1 VHGVKMIKY
10 ITLFFGYC
18 FSLKLTSSTVW
29 FRDLTAKFK
38 TKLKGQK
45 ENEQNSTLKTN
56 NEDKKLQRLQKVL
69 QLLDEEDP
77 SENEV
82 RMLQKNLNG
91 ISDKKDSSYFK
102 EIFCLLLVVIATMWI
117 TIKPYSSDDIYIWY
131 YLTFIFLFI
140 VWNNFTTCTQVPMYI
155 LVFILREKLCRLFP
169 FRLTS
174 RLVGRISDIKLPVK
188 LRKFVF
194 GLYVKSYH
202 VNMQEACIQDL
213 NKYESMAQFFRRQIK
228 TEYRPICQFADL
240 TSPCDGTVVY
250 HGSIQDGY
258 VRQVKGMC
266 FSLKELLGSNQQGLS
281 DVEYSQQLLTNSVE
295 NELRVCVIYLAPGDY
310 HRFHS
315 PADCQLKSRTHVAG
329 ELISVRPNLLAW
341 LPQLFVVNERVALT
355 GNYRN
360 KNFLSVVAV
369 GATNVGSVRVYHDE
383 KLRTNLFKDRVGS
396 TSFKKYDQFVLG
408 KGDSLGEFR
417 FGSTIIVVYE
427 SPKSNVMVSKVGSK
441 VKYGQAMSIEPQYL
455 PYLQQDKERNFDEL
469 F

>member
-1 VHGVKMIKY
+1 MIRY

-18 FSLKLTSSTVW
+18 LSLKLTSSTVW

-38 TKLKGQK
+38 TKVKGRK
-45 ENEQNSTLKTN
+45 ENELDSTLKIN
-56 NEDKKLQRLQKVL
+56 NEDKRLQRLHKVL

-82 RMLQKNLNG
+82 KMLQKNLNG
-91 ISDKKDSSYFK
+91 KKDSSYFK
-102 EIFCLLLVVIATMWI
+102 EIFCLLLLVISTIWI
-117 TIKPYSSDDIYIWY
+117 TIKPYSSNDLIFWY
-131 YLTFIFLFI
+131 YLTFIFI
-140 VWNNFTTCTQVPMYI
+140 VILWNNFTTCTQVPMYI
-155 LVFILREKLCRLFP
+155 LVFIMREKLCRLFP

-174 RLVGRISDIKLPVK
+174 RLVGRFSDITIPIK
-188 LRKFVF
+188 LRKYVF
-194 GLYVKSYH
+194 GLYVKSYQ
-202 VNMQEACIQDL
+202 VNMQEACIQDF
-213 NKYESMAQFFRRQIK
+213 NKYKSLGQFFRRQIQTK
-228 TEYRPICQFADL
+228 YRPICQFADI

-266 FSLKELLGSNQQGLS
+266 FSLKELLGCNQEGIS
-281 DVEYSQQLLTNSVE
+281 DVEYSQQLLSNVD

-315 PADCQLKSRTHVAG
+315 PADCCFTSRNHVAG

-355 GNYRN
+355 GKYQ
-360 KNFLSVVAV
+360 KEQFLAVVAV

-396 TSFKKYDQFVLG
+396 NSIVKYDQVVVG

-427 SPKSNVMVSKVGSK
+427 SPKSNIMMSKVGSK
-441 VKYGQAMSIEPQYL
+441 VEYGQAVSMVPQHL
-455 PYLQQDKERNFDEL
+455 PCQKKNKERNFDEL